1 MVKKILVVEDNAV
14 NAELLYEALGAK
26 GYKVDIVR
34 RGDEVENAVKSQRP
48 DLVLMDIH
56 MPGMDGYMATRRLKS
71 DPTTKA
77 IPVIA
82 VTAYTMEWD
91 REIAL
96 WAGCNDYLAKPI
108 NMQELYTTVEKHVG
122 KP

>member
-14 NAELLYEALGAK
+14 NAELLFEALESK

-71 DPTTKA
+71 DPVTKA
-77 IPVIA
+77 IPVVA

-91 REIAL
+91 REKAL
-96 WAGCNDYLAKPI
+96 WAGCNGYLAKPI
-108 NMQELYTTVEKHVG
+108 NMQELYTTVKKLIG
-122 KP
+122 TP